1 MNPSKLVLRPLP
13 ALLLGALVGQLGL
26 AHAQSA
32 PATPSTTPP
41 ASTPVAVPAASK
53 PATAPASVTPT
64 VSARPADE
72 LKKPEQE
79 AQAAGGGQMQ
89 TVTVVAERP
98 AEQIDRS
105 TYDVKAEVVTPNAS
119 AADVIANVPNVTVDQ
134 DGKVAIR
141 GNQNAQIFVNG
152 KRSAMFSG
160 ANAGDALNSYPAEA
174 LESVEVITTPGA
186 EFGSEGGS
194 GPILNLVTRRVRP
207 QGSQGQ
213 VSVNVGQEG
222 RGGTSLSGSY
232 NDGRLQ
238 LEGQAGVM
246 RNVNERTGW
255 SETETDVG
263 NAVWTTRRENDSRSP
278 SRIVMLNPTIS
289 YNIGTTDRASATLN
303 FNHSE
308 NETGSNEYY
317 RTYHG
322 GATPYEEYSRVIDRD
337 SERTFYQL
345 ALGYERKFS
354 ATEKLNFDLRS
365 SGNLADTDSRNRNSY
380 VIAPPTG
387 ARPESTNGNET
398 TNRLTEFSI
407 DYQKRVTPMFNFKGG
422 VKVGR
427 STGQSD
433 ADYFNIDPLTGEEVI
448 DDDRASAFRNTE
460 RTYAV
465 YVSPNLRIDEHW
477 AVLPGLRYE
486 RVERHIDYINQDN
499 SASDATR
506 KLLPSLHVQYG
517 WGERGAAITGG
528 YSRRISRPQLS
539 DINPN
544 LQYVDDQNYTQGD
557 PRLAPTRND
566 KYELKYTDTWLTWL
580 NANLSVYRE
589 KDSPLL
595 GRFLT
600 PVPGSTAVVSE
611 AVNFGART
619 NDGISINLQGRP
631 TREVNLSGTVG
642 FRRVQQSYLATLTNA
657 DGARYSVETERARN
671 TPTLQLRAQY
681 SGIPNHQLQVNGNY
695 TGRALNGLYE
705 TDSNWQAHLSWSWR
719 FAPQWTLRTSVRD
732 VFDSNVNR
740 LTQVSDTVRQVS
752 YSEQQGRTFTV
763 ALSYSFGG
771 VSGDPGL
778 RNNPG
783 MFRGPQGDGPRGPG
797 PGGFNP
803 GGGFGPGM

>member
-13 ALLLGALVGQLGL
+13 ALLLGILVGPALV
-26 AHAQSA
+26 HAQPVPASVPA
-32 PATPSTTPP
+32 PAAAKPATPAISG
-41 ASTPVAVPAASK
+41 
-53 PATAPASVTPT
+53 
-64 VSARPADE
+64 RPAE
-72 LKKPEQE
+72 EAKKPEPVSTQE
-79 AQAAGGGQMQ
+79 TQQSGSGQMQ

-119 AADVIANVPNVTVDQ
+119 AADIIANVPNVTVDQ

-213 VSVNVGQEG
+213 VSVNVGPQG
-222 RGGTSLSGSY
+222 RGGTSVSGSY
-232 NDGRLQ
+232 NNGRVQ
-238 LEGQAGVM
+238 VEGQAGVM
-246 RNVNERTGW
+246 RNVNERHGW
-255 SETETDVG
+255 SETETDVR
-263 NAVWTTRRENDSRSP
+263 NEVWTTRRENDSRSP
-278 SRIVMLNPTIS
+278 SRIFMLNPTVS
-289 YNIGTTDRASATLN
+289 YNIGETDRASAALN

-308 NETGSNEYY
+308 NETGSTEYY
-317 RTYHG
+317 RTFHG
-322 GATPYEEYSRVIDRD
+322 GATPYEEYRRSIDRE

-345 ALGYERKFS
+345 ALSYERKYS

-398 TNRLTEFSI
+398 SDRLTEFSI
-407 DYQKRVTPMFNFKGG
+407 DYTKRVTPMFNFKGG
-422 VKVGR
+422 VKLGR
-427 STGQSD
+427 KTGQSD

-448 DDDRASAFRNTE
+448 DDDRASAFRTTE

-465 YVSPNLRIDEHW
+465 YVSPNVRLDENW
-477 AVLPGLRYE
+477 SVLPGLRYE

-499 SASDATR
+499 STSDATK

-528 YSRRISRPQLS
+528 YSRRIARPQLS

-544 LQYVDDQNYTQGD
+544 LQYVDDQNYSQGD

-566 KYELKYTDTWLTWL
+566 KYELKYTDTWITWL
-580 NANLSVYRE
+580 NANLSVFRE

-631 TREVNLSGTVG
+631 TREVNLSATIGV
-642 FRRVQQSYLATLTNA
+642 RRVEQSYLATLTNA
-657 DGARYSVETERARN
+657 DGARYSVETDRAQN
-671 TPTLQLRAQY
+671 TPSLQLRAEV
-681 SGIPNHQLQVNGNY
+681 SGIPGHQFQVNGNY
-695 TGRALNGLYE
+695 EGRKLNGLFV
-705 TDSNWQAHLSWSWR
+705 TDSNWQAHVSWSWTL
-719 FAPQWTLRTSVRD
+719 APQWRLRTSVRD

-740 LTQVSDTVRQVS
+740 FTQVSDTVRQVS

-771 VSGDPGL
+771 VSGDPSL

-783 MFRGPQGDGPRGPG
+783 MFRGPQGDGQRGPG
-797 PGGFNP
+797 PGGFGP
-803 GGGFGPGM
+803 PGGGGFGPGM